1 MTTPNHL
8 DGCDLCAGDLAEACR
23 RFVMRGST
31 QLCQEH
37 AKLWTDIAPRR
48 IDNSKAVLAWAEVVK
63 EKIEQAVKEV
73 E

>member
-1 MTTPNHL
+1 MTTPKNL
-8 DGCDLCAGDLAEACR
+8 DGCDLCAGDLAEAAR

-37 AKLWTDIAPRR
+37 AKLWNDIVPKRV
-48 IDNSKAVLAWAEVVK
+48 DNSRAVLAWADVVK
-63 EKIEQAVKEV
+63 GKIEQLVKES